1 MSAQSPKRSTQP
13 MQPDQATASQAHAD
27 QGPSKRKAMEQPQD
41 GRRPALPGTL
51 PFMWNLPTT
60 PSLPIFNADSTP
72 VMSDDEYEHELE
84 LENDEI
90 IDELQE
96 AQEQLHEAKKKIAAL
111 EKRLRTYQV
120 IVLPMDYKTT
130 EIAEESGNEKSTPER
145 EAEALRAMYEEK
157 EEDNHKDDDEDKIE
171 TFRAVFKDIEW
182 AVEEHH
188 RLVDQALNE
197 LESGRTGP
205 AGRSAGYKPGQL
217 PLYILDKSQ
226 CTLGVDVDVLKDLF
240 EEIVE
245 EKRECG
251 DPHYTVLHQF
261 QLVNPKLQQHLS
273 QLTLGF
279 ERLCDLQSRA
289 SATICSFRKFK
300 FQNLSVELDQTK
312 EKLREAENKIA
323 ELATDNQ
330 TIQEDLKNVRELLG
344 VARDDESSAKIQL
357 RVHEDAVEC
366 LEATLR
372 GMDSA
377 LRDMG
382 TALNGSIPRSKIA
395 NYRSI
400 LDKIHQ
406 CHMEN
411 TLAVSSILTYDRERR
426 NNPRINEQVN
436 KLNEAT
442 SDITSHFNALYD
454 ALESDLTEAS
464 ISNV

>member
-1 MSAQSPKRSTQP
+1 MSAQSPKRSRQP
-13 MQPDQATASQAHAD
+13 MQPNQAPASQTHAD
-27 QGPSKRKAMEQPQD
+27 QGPAKRKAMEQPQD
-41 GRRPALPGTL
+41 DRRPARPGTL

-84 LENDEI
+84 LENDEM

-96 AQEQLHEAKKKIAAL
+96 VEEQLHEAKKKIAAL

-120 IVLPMDYKTT
+120 IVLPMDYKTVT
-130 EIAEESGNEKSTPER
+130 ETAEESRNEKSTAER
-145 EAEALRAMYEEK
+145 EAEALRAMYEE
-157 EEDNHKDDDEDKIE
+157 DNHKNDDEDKIE
-171 TFRAVFKDIEW
+171 VFRTVFKDIEW

-188 RLVDQALNE
+188 RLVDQALE
-197 LESGRTGP
+197 EIESGRTGP

-217 PLYILDKSQ
+217 HLYILDKSQ
-226 CTLGVDVDVLKDLF
+226 FTLGVDVSGLKDLF

-245 EKRECG
+245 E
-251 DPHYTVLHQF
+251 
-261 QLVNPKLQQHLS
+261 
-273 QLTLGF
+273 
-279 ERLCDLQSRA
+279 
-289 SATICSFRKFK
+289 
-300 FQNLSVELDQTK
+300 FQNLRVELDQTK
-312 EKLREAENKIA
+312 EKLREAENRIA
-323 ELATDNQ
+323 ELAIDNQ

-344 VARDDESSAKIQL
+344 VARDDKISAKIQL
-357 RVHEDAVEC
+357 RVYEDSVRC

-377 LRDMG
+377 LRKMG

-442 SDITSHFNALYD
+442 CDITSHFNALYD
-454 ALESDLTEAS
+454 ALESNLAESS
-464 ISNV
+464 ISNI

>member
-1 MSAQSPKRSTQP
+1 MSAQSPKRSRQP
-13 MQPDQATASQAHAD
+13 MQPNQAPASQTHAD
-27 QGPSKRKAMEQPQD
+27 QGPAKRKAMEQPQD
-41 GRRPALPGTL
+41 DRRPARPGTL

-84 LENDEI
+84 LENDEM

-96 AQEQLHEAKKKIAAL
+96 VEEQLHEAKKKIAAL

-120 IVLPMDYKTT
+120 IVLPMDYKTVT
-130 EIAEESGNEKSTPER
+130 ETAEESRNEKSTAER
-145 EAEALRAMYEEK
+145 EAEALRAMYEE
-157 EEDNHKDDDEDKIE
+157 DNHKNDDEDKIE
-171 TFRAVFKDIEW
+171 VFRTVFKDIEW

-188 RLVDQALNE
+188 RLVDQALE
-197 LESGRTGP
+197 EIESGRTGP

-217 PLYILDKSQ
+217 HLYILDKSQ
-226 CTLGVDVDVLKDLF
+226 FTLGVDVSGLKDLF

-245 EKRECG
+245 EKRGCE
-251 DPHYTVLHQF
+251 DPRDTNFPSMPISACEIQAPSTPF
-261 QLVNPKLQQHLS
+261 SVNP
-273 QLTLGF
+273 
-279 ERLCDLQSRA
+279 RLVGDA
-289 SATICSFRKFK
+289 YK
-300 FQNLSVELDQTK
+300 FQNLRVELDQTK
-312 EKLREAENKIA
+312 EKLREAENRIA
-323 ELATDNQ
+323 ELAIDNQ

-344 VARDDESSAKIQL
+344 VARDDKISAKIQL
-357 RVHEDAVEC
+357 RVYEDSVRC

-377 LRDMG
+377 LRKMG

-442 SDITSHFNALYD
+442 CDITSHFNALYD
-454 ALESDLTEAS
+454 ALESNLAESS
-464 ISNV
+464 ISNI